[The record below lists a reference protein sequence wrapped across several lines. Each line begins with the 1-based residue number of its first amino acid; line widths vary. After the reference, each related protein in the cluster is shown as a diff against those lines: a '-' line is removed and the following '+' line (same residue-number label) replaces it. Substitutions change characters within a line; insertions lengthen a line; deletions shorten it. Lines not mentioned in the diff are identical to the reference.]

1 MLLRKK
7 DDFVFLI
14 SEQEDSLDIVF
25 NKPIF
30 VNGAKVNELNFQFSY
45 YWSWLVSNKMNLR
58 IENKY
63 DEISETMTQSARV
76 VDKEQYLS
84 LTQAQHKMQIT
95 KFINDYKNKSL

>member
-14 SEQEDSLDIVF
+14 SDQENYLDIVF

-30 VNGAKVNELNFQFSY
+30 VSGVKVNELNFQFSY

-63 DEISETMTQSARV
+63 DEISETTTQSVRV

-84 LTQAQHKMQIT
+84 LTQTQHKMHIT